1 MMIIKLPY
9 PHKDL
14 MPNRANGKHWAQT
27 KALKAD
33 AKLTAYFLTKSALAK
48 QSVNIGD
55 TVALSITFVRSDK
68 RCIDMDGLLSA
79 AKHLLD
85 GVAQAL
91 GIDDYKFNPITI
103 KRAYNP
109 TGSFMMVEIL

>member
-1 MMIIKLPY
+1 MIVKLPY

-14 MPNRANGKHWAQT
+14 MPNRSNGKHWAQT

-33 AKLTAYFLTKSALAK
+33 AKLTAYLLTKSALAK
-48 QSVNIGD
+48 QSVNIGE

-68 RCIDMDGLLSA
+68 RRIDMDGLLSA

-91 GIDDYKFNPITI
+91 NIDDYMFNPIKI
-103 KRAYNP
+103 KRGYDPA
-109 TGSFMMVEIL
+109 GSFMLVEIL